1 MFSINIYLKFAL
13 IALLLGG
20 GIILSFSVSLWYAIP
35 LILIGL
41 GFLASYI
48 FLGTVQSAAQIMQDG
63 DFDACEA
70 RLNLTFNPKWL
81 YVTNR
86 AFYYIIKGS
95 LALNRKDNEKAEELF
110 QTARQ
115 MKLPSDNER
124 AMVLMQLANMAIMK
138 NNWNQAQAYFRDIK
152 KLNVTE
158 AMLKDQLAQFEKGM
172 NQRGQVK
179 SSARLSQQ
187 MGGFRPGG
195 KRKRPKIR

>member
-13 IALLLGG
+13 IAVFLLGG
-20 GIILSFSVSLWYAIP
+20 VVLSFIISLWYAIP

-48 FLGTVQSAAQIMQDG
+48 FLGTVQTAAEIMQAG
-63 DFDACEA
+63 DYEA
-70 RLNLTFNPKWL
+70 TEKRLNLTIMPDWL

-95 LALNRKDNEKAEELF
+95 LALNRKDNETAEALF
-110 QTARQ
+110 QKAKN

-124 AMVLMQLANMAIMK
+124 AMVLMQLANMAAMK
-138 NNWNQAQAYFRDIK
+138 NNWNQAQAYYRELK

-158 AMLKDQLAQFEKGM
+158 GMIKEQLAQFDKTM
-172 NQRGQVK
+172 SQQGQIK
-179 SSARLSQQ
+179 SSGRLSRQ

-195 KRKRPKIR
+195 KRRRPKMR

>member
-1 MFSINIYLKFAL
+1 MFTINIYLKFAL
-13 IALLLGG
+13 IALFLGG
-20 GIILSFSVSLWYAIP
+20 GIILSFSISLWYAVP

-48 FLGTVQSAAQIMQDG
+48 FLGTIQSAAQIMQDG
-63 DFDACEA
+63 DFEA
-70 RLNLTFNPKWL
+70 TEKRLNLTLNPKWL

-86 AFYYIIKGS
+86 AFFYIIKGS
-95 LALNRKDNEKAEELF
+95 LALNRKDNDLAESYF
-110 QTARQ
+110 HTAKS

-124 AMVLMQLANMAIMK
+124 AMVLMQLANMAVQK

-152 KLNVTE
+152 KLTVTE
-158 AMLKDQLAQFEKGM
+158 TMLKEQLAQFEKAM
-172 NQRGQVK
+172 NQKGQIK
-179 SSARLSQQ
+179 SSSRLSQQ

>member
-13 IALLLGG
+13 IALFLGG
-20 GIILSFSVSLWYAIP
+20 GIILSFSISLWYAIP

>member
-13 IALLLGG
+13 IAVFLLGG
-20 GIILSFSVSLWYAIP
+20 IVLSFIISLWYAIP

-48 FLGTVQSAAQIMQDG
+48 FLGTVQTAAEIMQAG
-63 DFDACEA
+63 DYEA
-70 RLNLTFNPKWL
+70 TEKRLNLTIMPDWL

-95 LALNRKDNEKAEELF
+95 LALNRKDNETAEALF
-110 QTARQ
+110 QKAKN

-124 AMVLMQLANMAIMK
+124 AMVLMQLANMAAMK
-138 NNWNQAQAYFRDIK
+138 NNWNQAQAYYRELK

-158 AMLKDQLAQFEKGM
+158 GMIKEQLAQFDKTM
-172 NQRGQVK
+172 SQQGQIK
-179 SSARLSQQ
+179 SSGRLSRQ

-195 KRKRPKIR
+195 KRRRPKMR

>member
-13 IALLLGG
+13 IAAFLLGG
-20 GIILSFSVSLWYAIP
+20 IVLSFIISLWYAIP

-48 FLGTVQSAAQIMQDG
+48 FLGTVQTAAEIMQAG
-63 DFDACEA
+63 DYEA
-70 RLNLTFNPKWL
+70 TEKRLNLTIMPDWL

-95 LALNRKDNEKAEELF
+95 LALNRKDNETAEALF
-110 QTARQ
+110 QKAKN

-124 AMVLMQLANMAIMK
+124 AMVLMQLANMAAMK
-138 NNWNQAQAYFRDIK
+138 NNWNQAQAYYRELK

-158 AMLKDQLAQFEKGM
+158 GMIKEQLAQFDKTM
-172 NQRGQVK
+172 SQQGQIK
-179 SSARLSQQ
+179 SSGRLSRQ

-195 KRKRPKIR
+195 KRRRPKMR

>member
-13 IALLLGG
+13 IAVFLLGG
-20 GIILSFSVSLWYAIP
+20 IVLSFMVSLWYAVP

-48 FLGTVQSAAQIMQDG
+48 FLGTVQSAAEIMQNG
-63 DFDACEA
+63 DHDACEK
-70 RLNLTFNPKWL
+70 RLNLTIMPDWL

-86 AFYYIIKGS
+86 AFFYIIKGS
-95 LALNRKDNEKAEELF
+95 LALNRKENDVAEALF
-110 QTARQ
+110 QKAKS

-124 AMVLMQLANMAIMK
+124 AMVLMQLANMSAMK
-138 NNWNQAQAYFRDIK
+138 NNWNQAQAYYRELK

-158 AMLKDQLAQFEKGM
+158 GMMKEQLAQFDKTM
-172 NQRGQVK
+172 SQQGQIK
-179 SSARLSQQ
+179 SSGRLSRQ

-195 KRKRPKIR
+195 KRRRPKMK